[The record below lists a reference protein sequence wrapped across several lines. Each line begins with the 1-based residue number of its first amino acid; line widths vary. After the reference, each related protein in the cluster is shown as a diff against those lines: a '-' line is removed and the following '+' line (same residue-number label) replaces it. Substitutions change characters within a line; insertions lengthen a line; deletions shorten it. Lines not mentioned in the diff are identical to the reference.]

1 MAHFFERTPIAEL
14 YRWFAGQTHRTSPT
28 WECLCLWIA
37 DQPWLLDQL
46 DALPGQARQPN
57 RFLAALQF
65 HDAPLEPGRA
75 LREWLER
82 HWSAVRQTI
91 INRPTQTNEP
101 GRLRALAPLWASLPQ
116 PVSLLELGASAGLCL
131 LPDLLGF
138 DDVTVAARLGVDA
151 NPLDPCDEDT
161 RRWLCSLVWPGE
173 DERRRRLQEALDI
186 AVGLPPEVR
195 VADLEEAPER
205 WIPNVV
211 DELRARSP
219 EATVVVFHSMVLGY
233 LPRAKRQSVVDV
245 VRGSG
250 ARWVAFEPRQVLA
263 PLCDDEVPAAPPW
276 GDTLLTLDGV
286 PQAWCQ
292 PHGHRVE
299 WLNPS

>member
-1 MAHFFERTPIAEL
+1 MAHFFERTPITEL
-14 YRWFAGQTHRTSPT
+14 YRWFAGQTRSTSPT
-28 WECLCLWIA
+28 WERLCLWIA
-37 DQPWLLDQL
+37 AQPWLVECL

-65 HDAPLEPGRA
+65 HGAPLEPGPA
-75 LREWLER
+75 LHEWLEH
-82 HWSAVRQTI
+82 HWETVRRTI
-91 INRPTQTNEP
+91 VERPTQTNEP
-101 GRLRALAPLWASLPQ
+101 GRLSALAPLWASLPQ

-138 DDVTVAARLGVDA
+138 DDVTVAARLGVDT
-151 NPLDPCDEDT
+151 NPLDPRDEDT

-173 DERRRRLQEALDI
+173 DDRRRRLQHALDV
-186 AVGLPPEVR
+186 AATQPPELR
-195 VADLEEAPER
+195 VADLEYAPER
-205 WIPNVV
+205 WIPNLV

-233 LPRAKRQSVVDV
+233 LQRAKRQAVADA

-263 PLCDDEVPAAPPW
+263 PLCEQPVPDAPPW

-286 PQAWCQ
+286 PRAWCQ
-292 PHGHRVE
+292 PHGLRVE
-299 WLNPS
+299 WLNHT

>member
-14 YRWFAGQTHRTSPT
+14 YRWFAGQTRSTSPT
-28 WECLCLWIA
+28 WERLCLWIA
-37 DQPWLLDQL
+37 AQHWLIERL

-65 HDAPLEPGRA
+65 HGAPLEPGSA
-75 LREWLER
+75 LHEWLEH
-82 HWSAVRQTI
+82 HWEAVRQTI
-91 INRPTQTNEP
+91 VERPTQTNEP
-101 GRLRALAPLWASLPQ
+101 GRLSALAPLWASLPQ

-138 DDVTVAARLGVDA
+138 DDVTVAERLGIDS
-151 NPLDPCDEDT
+151 NPLDPRDEDT

-173 DERRRRLQEALDI
+173 DHRRQRLQRALNI
-186 AVGLPPEVR
+186 AANQPPEVR
-195 VADLEEAPER
+195 VVDLEDEPER
-205 WIPNVV
+205 WIPNLV

-219 EATVVVFHSMVLGY
+219 ETTVVVFHSMVLGY
-233 LPRAKRQSVVDV
+233 LPRAKRQAVADA

-263 PLCDDEVPAAPPW
+263 PLCAQSVPDAPPW

-286 PQAWCQ
+286 PRAWCQ
-292 PHGHRVE
+292 PHGLRVE
-299 WLNPS
+299 WISPG